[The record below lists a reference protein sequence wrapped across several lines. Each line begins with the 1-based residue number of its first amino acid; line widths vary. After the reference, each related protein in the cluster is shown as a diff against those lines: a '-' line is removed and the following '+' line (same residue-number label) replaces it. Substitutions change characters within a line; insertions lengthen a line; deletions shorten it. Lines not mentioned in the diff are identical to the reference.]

1 MNHGL
6 QVAFCGL
13 VAIGFALGG
22 QSGVS
27 GRSSYPL
34 GDFSR
39 SIEELARRSRFAVV
53 RLSVKGP
60 SLSLKK
66 DEQRVGFVGGQKSS
80 GSGVI
85 VDSTG
90 YIVTN
95 AHVVSGA
102 RSIEVTLLQRGAN
115 GLESGTRHTV
125 AKIVGMDRETDLALL
140 KIDGDN
146 LPALSFTD
154 SSEVKQGQLVIAL
167 GSPMGLDNSLS
178 VGFISATARQIGSD
192 LSGTYLQTDAPINPG
207 NSGGPLLD
215 IYGRIVGINTMMMS
229 QSGGNE
235 GIGFAIPSSIVSHV
249 YQGLAKDGRIRR
261 GEIGVVPQE
270 ITSELALGLDLDR
283 ESGVI
288 LSDVI
293 PDGSA
298 YAAGLRAGD
307 IVVAAD
313 QKPIREPRQLIA
325 AIFQHSA
332 ADSLTISIDRRGK
345 VSEFSVAVLE
355 RPKSIDDLTELAS
368 RDAKVIRRLGI
379 LAVTLDEKVTPLLG
393 DLRSMSGVAVAGVLA
408 DSGLANLGLL
418 AGDVI
423 SEVDGRPIVSVEDL
437 VLALDDTKAGKAVAL
452 HVEREGRFLY
462 VAFELE

>member
-1 MNHGL
+1 
-6 QVAFCGL
+6 
-13 VAIGFALGG
+13 
-22 QSGVS
+22 
-27 GRSSYPL
+27 
-34 GDFSR
+34 
-39 SIEELARRSRFAVV
+39 
-53 RLSVKGP
+53 
-60 SLSLKK
+60 
-66 DEQRVGFVGGQKSS
+66 
-80 GSGVI
+80 
-85 VDSTG
+85 
-90 YIVTN
+90 
-95 AHVVSGA
+95 
-102 RSIEVTLLQRGAN
+102 
-115 GLESGTRHTV
+115 
-125 AKIVGMDRETDLALL
+125 MDRETDLALL